1 MRRVMVVLVVVLVC
15 ALPPASSA
23 QVPEGL
29 TVLSESAVFDPVT
42 GQVTFTLVF
51 NRQPDFQS
59 EDSVGRQADSFQ
71 YYILGDPTLPY
82 PANYDAIIR
91 GEEIDLTSGLL
102 PIRNAFPLGDDPGA
116 GGWGTLRGLVPF
128 RLDGTVLTFSTSLAL
143 ISEHSLDGHFAYE
156 LLLTRYGSTTQ
167 FLQNNSVVRRSGPTS
182 KDQCKSGGWKTF
194 EIFRNQGDCVSF
206 VATGDNSPPG
216 G

>member
-1 MRRVMVVLVVVLVC
+1 VLVC

-42 GQVTFTLVF
+42 DQVTFTLVF
-51 NRQPDFQS
+51 NRQPDFQT

-71 YYILGDPTLPY
+71 YYILGDPTLPGL
-82 PANYDAIIR
+82 ARYDAIIR
-91 GEEIDLTSGLL
+91 GEEIDLVSGLL
-102 PIRNAFPLGDDPGA
+102 PIRNAFPPVTDPGA
-116 GGWGTLRGLVPF
+116 GGWGTVRGVVPF

-167 FLQNNSVVRRSGPTS
+167 FLQNTSVVRRSVPTS
-182 KDQCKSGGWKTF
+182 KDQCKNGGWKAF
-194 EIFRNQGDCVSF
+194 GNFSNQGDCVSF
-206 VATGDNSPPG
+206 VAAGGKSPPG